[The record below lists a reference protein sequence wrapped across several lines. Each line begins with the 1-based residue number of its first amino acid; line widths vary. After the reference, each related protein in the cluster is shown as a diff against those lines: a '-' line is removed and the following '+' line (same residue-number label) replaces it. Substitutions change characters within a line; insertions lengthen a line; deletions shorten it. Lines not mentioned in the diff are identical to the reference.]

1 MKNPIKQYFLLLS
14 HGPFVFSITVFF
26 IVIFVLLALGED
38 KMNELITMKRFFVFL
53 AILISHM
60 VLVYTVRDKYI
71 TTADGY
77 NSWSD
82 NLMTLFCVLVTAEGE
97 RIVLTKP
104 IWKQGKKY
112 FIIIEKRLS
121 HLDYDELSHNKLVG
135 HVGSSNYVQ
144 GKYKNSLV
152 RVPVTVT
159 LNFDGEFDKLKIF
172 NSLLKTLLK
181 SEQKTEIL
189 DIDEYL
195 QKIFLATNQ
204 IRQPEIDLLICKYA
218 QLKIS
223 DAEFLSELLEI
234 LTFPERLLSC
244 VTDTKICLDRP
255 ITSACK
261 GMMCESAIA

>member
-14 HGPFVFSITVFF
+14 HGPFVFSVAVFF
-26 IVIFVLLALGED
+26 IVIFGLLALGED
-38 KMNELITMKRFFVFL
+38 KMNELITMKSFFVFL
-53 AILISHM
+53 VILISHM
-60 VLVYTVRDKYI
+60 ILVYIVKDKYI

-82 NLMTLFCVLVTAEGE
+82 NVATLFCVLVTAEGE
-97 RIVLTKP
+97 RIVLTEP

-112 FIIIEKRLS
+112 FIVTENRLN
-121 HLDYDELSHNKLVG
+121 HLDYDELSHGKLVG
-135 HVGSSNYVQ
+135 HIRANSCVE

-159 LNFDGEFDKLKIF
+159 LDFDGEFDKLKIF
-172 NSLLKTLLK
+172 NSLIR
-181 SEQKTEIL
+181 SETETEVL
-189 DIDEYL
+189 YFEKYL
-195 QKIFLATNQ
+195 QKIFQTTNQ
-204 IRQPEIDLLICKYA
+204 IRQSEIDLLISKYA

-234 LTFPERLLSC
+234 LVFPERLLPC
-244 VTDTKICLDRP
+244 VTDTKICLESP

-261 GMMCESAIA
+261 GMMCESVIA